1 MHPDPVSPLYRD
13 TISARLAARE
23 AERRRDRWA
32 PWVQIAALGAGF
44 ALAALGL
51 ALLVGVVTP

>member
-13 TISARLAARE
+13 AIPARLAARE

-51 ALLVGVVTP
+51 AGVMMLVTP